1 MKIAFHPG
9 NKLPGIPGV
18 VPKIYPDDIP
28 VLKKIGQNKRMIGIA
43 RRLWVNKH
51 AGSDIIVATDNP
63 MPAGYRE
70 TVLIK
75 EGLKLGGSEGL
86 SLSGSSIYKGSNI
99 FPENII
105 GNELGKWDIN
115 DKKVLSLNIY
125 RYKNYLGNNV
135 FAVRKMS
142 QIPTAAKCG
151 EDIVFN
157 NSVHIISLENT
168 FPLNIYLLSRIVQ
181 YFAFKTLRTEVMLR
195 RRSVWNV
202 AEIHNIPVPEIIDI
216 HSIEAIGSRIFH
228 YSNDILNK
236 YRHVEQIVNDSQMF
250 TLRESIIDNKI
261 DSNSINL
268 STFQNNIK
276 VRSDEF
282 VCRDNRITNGIFI
295 DIPVR
300 DNLLF
305 KYLKYHISEILSD
318 EEYID
323 KSMFLNVRIPIDNLT
338 QVVEAIDAAN
348 TDNPEE
354 KYKQEVESLDLNV
367 GKALG
372 LADEDIQYIIRQFT
386 EDPFLKRISPN
397 MPHLGMKF
405 QAYRSD
411 YQKSAVMPLD

>member
-1 MKIAFHPG
+1 MLYH
-9 NKLPGIPGV
+9 L
-18 VPKIYPDDIP
+18 
-28 VLKKIGQNKRMIGIA
+28 
-43 RRLWVNKH
+43 
-51 AGSDIIVATDNP
+51 
-63 MPAGYRE
+63 
-70 TVLIK
+70 
-75 EGLKLGGSEGL
+75 
-86 SLSGSSIYKGSNI
+86 
-99 FPENII
+99 
-105 GNELGKWDIN
+105 
-115 DKKVLSLNIY
+115 
-125 RYKNYLGNNV
+125 
-135 FAVRKMS
+135 
-142 QIPTAAKCG
+142 
-151 EDIVFN
+151 FN

-348 TDNPEE
+348 MDNPEE

-411 YQKSAVMPLD
+411 YGRSGNRYL